1 MVFAVAL
8 TGGIGSGK
16 TSASNLFDELGA
28 DVIDTDEI
36 ARALTA
42 SGQPAVT
49 QIANHFG
56 ADVVNS
62 DGSLNR
68 TRMREIAFLD
78 EHARLALENIL
89 HPLIRA
95 EVRRRLAVSSGP
107 YALVVI
113 PLLTESR
120 GHDYAGRIAVVD
132 CNEDQQISR
141 VTRRSK
147 LSRDQVLAIMAT
159 QATREDRLAI
169 ADDVIDNDSSPQ
181 ALHSQIDA
189 LHRKY
194 LKLASE
200 GVDRGLSF

>member
-16 TSASNLFDELGA
+16 TTASNLFGELGA
-28 DVIDTDEI
+28 DVIDTDLI

-78 EHARLALENIL
+78 EHDRLALENIL

-95 EVRRRLAVSSGP
+95 EVKRRLSISPGP

-132 CNEDQQISR
+132 CSEDQQISR
-141 VTRRSK
+141 VTQRSK

-159 QATREDRLAI
+159 QATRKDRLAI
-169 ADDVIDNDSSPQ
+169 ADDIIDNDSSPQ
-181 ALHSQIDA
+181 ALHSQVDT

-194 LKLASE
+194 LKLAT
-200 GVDRGLSF
+200 